1 MQEQGSVSGSIEQL
15 VREDDLSTAKQ
26 QADSSIEVDLQTE
39 LYHPGREEMDW
50 SAISNFNLQRLLRE
64 LPHGYL
70 TSSEG
75 ISSESAGDA
84 ASMAEDSGSQNTRNE
99 YWSVSSYR
107 TPSSPSE
114 AEDLVPPPPEFQG
127 DFQLP
132 LTALDTPIK
141 KSTYDPITQDSV
153 QKFLAGATWEADSPI
168 QHTEAT
174 LWTSKRLPLQA
185 VPVETL
191 SPAPPPTETPP
202 TLTPGDRFLESLEMT
217 RREPQ
222 QLITRNDEE
231 DRLQRYPGRELVCT
245 EYMRDYVEGD
255 VEHRVY
261 YSSKRIVRTQN
272 TNPPNLHLRQRR
284 QGVIAGPSTPPL
296 APTVKVR
303 LLNCN
308 KLTVRIV
315 LCAVRNVGWVN
326 FPGPHTCRDTIFVKS
341 VYLST

>member
-1 MQEQGSVSGSIEQL
+1 
-15 VREDDLSTAKQ
+15 
-26 QADSSIEVDLQTE
+26 
-39 LYHPGREEMDW
+39 
-50 SAISNFNLQRLLRE
+50 
-64 LPHGYL
+64 
-70 TSSEG
+70 
-75 ISSESAGDA
+75 
-84 ASMAEDSGSQNTRNE
+84 
-99 YWSVSSYR
+99 
-107 TPSSPSE
+107 
-114 AEDLVPPPPEFQG
+114 
-127 DFQLP
+127 
-132 LTALDTPIK
+132 
-141 KSTYDPITQDSV
+141 
-153 QKFLAGATWEADSPI
+153 
-168 QHTEAT
+168 
-174 LWTSKRLPLQA
+174 LQA

-303 LLNCN
+303 LLNWN

-315 LCAVRNVGWVN
+315 LCAVRNVSWVN
-326 FPGPHTCRDTIFVKS
+326 FPVPHTCRDTIFVKS